1 MDAKNFGCLAEMIP
15 VPVKCSLNVDP
26 LELLKRLVEQ
36 YLPIEHFIYQRL
48 ETRAHLHFN
57 TSRCRKISFSELE
70 LFAG

>member
-1 MDAKNFGCLAEMIP
+1 MDAENFSSPAEMIA
-15 VPVKCSLNVDP
+15 VAIECSLNVDP

-57 TSRCRKISFSELE
+57 NQPLSKNL
-70 LFAG
+70 